1 MDCDCGKML
10 VKVPASSANLGS
22 GFDSI
27 GVAVNLYL
35 TIEVEK
41 STELSFDWQGHLA
54 GLDIRPEDNLILEG
68 MQQVFALQ
76 GKSVPPLSLTVKS
89 DIPLTRGLGSSASAY
104 VAGLVI
110 ANQYLGN
117 PLTEDELLW
126 LATEKEGHPDNVGP
140 AIFGGVFLASVNW
153 EEKRV
158 IHHRQPFP
166 EEWQLVVAIP
176 SYEVSTKKAREIL
189 PSYYS
194 KAESVFN
201 ISRFGMLVSSLFTK
215 NKEAFKLG
223 LEDALHQP
231 FRSHLIPGFSQ
242 LLAERDEL
250 GVFGFVISGAGPT
263 VLAIMDESAD
273 IDRVM
278 RRMRE
283 TLTIEGHDVDV
294 KRIEVDNQGYAV
306 EHILYNR
313 SGHLD

>member
-1 MDCDCGKML
+1 MECDCDKML

-41 STELSFDWQGHLA
+41 SSELSFHWQGHLA

-68 MQQVFALQ
+68 MKQVFHLQ
-76 GKSVPPLSLTVKS
+76 GKSVPPLSLTVNS

-110 ANQYLGN
+110 ANHYLGK
-117 PLTEDELLW
+117 PLSEDKLLW

-140 AIFGGVFLASVNW
+140 ALFGGVFLACVNW

-166 EEWQLVVAIP
+166 EEWKLVVAIP
-176 SYEVSTKKAREIL
+176 SYPLSTKKAREIL
-189 PSYYS
+189 PSHYT

-201 ISRFGMLVSSLFTK
+201 ISRFGMLVSALFTK
-215 NKEAFKLG
+215 NKEALKLG

-231 FRSHLIPGFSQ
+231 FRKHLIPGFEE

-250 GVFGFVISGAGPT
+250 GVLGFVISGAGPT

-273 IDRVM
+273 EDRVM
-278 RRMRE
+278 QRMRQR
-283 TLTIEGHDVDV
+283 LTVEGHDVDV

-306 EHILYNR
+306 EYIMYNR
-313 SGHLD
+313 SGHVD